1 MTTES
6 NGQLRSQELP
16 TLYTTLGYAGAIP
29 FAAGA
34 MAAVTLSDPSMKQ
47 FVERALVGYGAVILA
62 FLGAVHWGLML
73 ARPDARLRRILIG
86 GVLPSL
92 IGWIALMLPASQALA
107 LEIVAFG
114 GFWLYEHRV
123 LGPRVLPEG
132 YLGLR
137 RMLTLSVCAL
147 LTLALIGGSA

>member
-1 MTTES
+1 MTTEP
-6 NGQLRSQELP
+6 NTQPRPQELP
-16 TLYTTLGYAGAIP
+16 AVYTTLGYAGVIP

-34 MAAVTLSDPSMKQ
+34 MAAVTLSDPSMKHL
-47 FVERALVGYGAVILA
+47 VERALVGYGAVILA

-73 ARPDARLRRILIG
+73 ARPQARLRGILIG

-92 IGWIALMLPASQALA
+92 IGWVALMLPGPQALA
-107 LEIVAFG
+107 LEIVTFG
-114 GFWLYEHRV
+114 AFWLYEHRV
-123 LGPRVLPEG
+123 LGPSVLPAA